1 MKVAPIMGSFTSDIV
16 CVCVGVSCDTCVNG
30 ENESDRSWGKT
41 FTKHRTLRHFVGS
54 KFNRLLYSDYIQFL
68 PRNTEPLK
76 QDSERTTIA
85 SSPRLPN
92 ASVSNANPPPVTGA
106 LPTSY
111 PFVSAQGSSTR
122 IPQNLENRT
131 IYVRNTPITLK
142 FCITCQLWRTP
153 RTSHC
158 STCDRCVENHDHHC
172 PWIANCVGKRNY
184 RYFYTFICACSILS
198 IYIFAFSLIGLLRIS
213 RATNRGFGHAI
224 TQRPVNFALMLY
236 SVLIGWSVVGMSCYH
251 CWITCEGI
259 TTHEQLK
266 QRFNSEQIRRVN
278 SLRRGDDTHG
288 TIGPQSAYPFSRG
301 SGISNMCWILCRHQP
316 PSYMYSF
323 DAPDVEANI
332 DRRPQTQQQ
341 PTANGQV
348 FPESTI
354 SVET

>member
-1 MKVAPIMGSFTSDIV
+1 MHTDSPFGNPHGGRTRFLRWMFVRKDGGIFFTGLVLILVPSTLFAVMVLPRLWDLSPAISFVFAWVLAVTLASMVKTSLTDP
-16 CVCVGVSCDTCVNG
+16 G
-30 ENESDRSWGKT
+30 
-41 FTKHRTLRHFVGS
+41 
-54 KFNRLLYSDYIQFL
+54 FL
-68 PRNTEPLK
+68 PRNAEPLK
-76 QDSERTTIA
+76 QDSERTPIG
-85 SSPRLPN
+85 SSPRPQN
-92 ASVSNANPPPVTGA
+92 PSVSNANPPPVTGA

-111 PFVSAQGSSTR
+111 PFVPAQGSSTR

-213 RATNRGFGHAI
+213 RATNQGFGHAI

-236 SVLIGWSVVGMSCYH
+236 SVLIGWSVVGMTCYH

-278 SLRRGDDTHG
+278 ALRRGDDTHG

-316 PSYMYSF
+316 P
-323 DAPDVEANI
+323 
-332 DRRPQTQQQ
+332 R
-341 PTANGQV
+341 
-348 FPESTI
+348 
-354 SVET
+354 